1 MKTPP
6 ILLKILHKSAAKPS
20 PNFNKTASSKG
31 DGGFTLLEV
40 LVIVLVLGILS
51 AIAAPSWLA
60 FINNQRARTVN
71 DRVFQSLRSAQS
83 EAKRSK
89 RDVTVT
95 FKYDPN
101 ATPVIDPPTVEID
114 TNPAEPAPLK
124 KEIRKETF
132 SSGGEI
138 KPRTIAIL
146 TNATVAYTDPD
157 GGYAVP
163 ANSIVFDYKG
173 NVKQLPLDPTTNNRR
188 FVVSVAPFDTSVTSG
203 FNPASRAKKC
213 VIVETILGGMRTDE
227 GEFKPATG
235 QGCP

>member
-6 ILLKILHKSAAKPS
+6 ILLKTLHNSAAKPS
-20 PNFNKTASSKG
+20 PNFNKTASRKS
-31 DGGFTLLEV
+31 DGGFTLLEL
-40 LVIVLVLGILS
+40 LVIVLILGILIS
-51 AIAAPSWLA
+51 IAAPSWVA
-60 FINNQRARTVN
+60 FINRQRVRTVN
-71 DRVFQSLRSAQS
+71 DRVLQSLRTAQS
-83 EAKRSK
+83 EAKRNK

-95 FKYDPN
+95 FYPSSVDSPR
-101 ATPVIDPPTVEID
+101 VEID
-114 TNPAEPAPLK
+114 TNPAESDPLK

-138 KPRTIAIL
+138 KPRTIAIS
-146 TNATVAYTDPD
+146 TNAPRYIDTD
-157 GGYAVP
+157 GGYDVP

-173 NVKQLPLDPTTNNRR
+173 NVKQLPLDPTNNRR
-188 FVVSVAPFDTSVTSG
+188 LVVSVAPFDTSVTSG

-227 GEFKPATG
+227 GEFKAATG